1 MRLLYSLFLATLPA
15 AGVAFMATPRFAGMR
30 HTTSTSTQVY
40 GYLDDIKDVKVEK
53 QDTVAIFD
61 DYVKKVEAAFGRAQ
75 TRMDT
80 MQTQMKTKEK
90 QSQAAVEAVEE
101 RMKNQEVELT
111 NKLEYAG
118 EEVAT
123 VRVEAERE
131 RQVVIDRHRA
141 REERLEGEMQGLLKE
156 LGAERETMRN
166 NKDSIKENLARKEEL
181 DAELAEL
188 QQRFDSQAQSWSS
201 KYDAELEARRIE
213 VAETQ
218 KKIEG
223 MEGSAQLAAGEAE
236 KRVADLQEQ
245 LAIKEKKKE
254 ESILAIQQEM
264 SAQEKDLKNMV
275 NQMSLEIANYKLEA
289 QQDKMAVI
297 EEYRAREQALHQE
310 IEGLNGVLETE
321 KGNIRVNQEMT
332 GRVVAERVALDTEL
346 GELKRRY
353 EQDSKDWSAQVQAE
367 QEARRYE
374 MSKAQLDLEE
384 QQTQTFDEA
393 AKLHDRVSNLKEQ
406 LLTKEKQKHI
416 ALVALKDEM
425 KVQTTE
431 LKDKVNEMGVEVT
444 NIKIESQREKMAVTD
459 EYKAREEEIQL
470 EMAAL
475 YKQLD
480 AEKEQFNVNQELTD
494 RILAQRV
501 EVEAE
506 LETLKQ
512 QYEQERNQW
521 SETHQFEQEFRRT
534 EVAKVKEDLEQ
545 RQVQARVESEA
556 LQGRVSNLQS
566 QLAAKERQKLSAV
579 IAIKD
584 EMKAQEKELKGKV
597 SDIGMEVTNLKIEAQ
612 RENMAVVAKYEA
624 REQKLKEDIAGF
636 HDLIEAEKETLRV
649 SQGLT
654 NRILAQR
661 IEIDGE
667 LGELKRRYEQEHNQW
682 SAMHAAE
689 QESRRVDAS
698 TAKLALEEQQQKALS
713 EVKQIHDRVSSL
725 QNQLATKERQKLA
738 AVLTI
743 KDEMKA
749 QEKELKGKVSDIGME
764 VTNLKIEAQR
774 ENMAVVAKYEAR
786 EQKLKEDI
794 AGFHDLIEAEKET
807 LRVSQGLT
815 NRILAQ
821 RIEIDGELGEL
832 KRRYEQ
838 EHNQWS
844 AMHAAEQES
853 RRVDASTAKLALE
866 EQQQKALSEV
876 KQIHDRVSSLQ
887 NQLATK
893 ERQKLAAV
901 LTIKDEM
908 KAQEKE
914 LKGKVSDIGMEVTNL
929 KIEAQRERM
938 AVVDQYEAREETLKQ
953 EMAEFRDSM
962 EAEKEALRVSQ
973 GLTNRILAQR
983 IEIDAELG
991 ELKRRYEQ
999 ERNQWS
1005 TKYSDEQEARRVEV
1019 TTAKQALEEQQQK
1032 ALSEVKQIHGRV
1044 SNLQNQLAT
1053 KERQKLSAVLAI
1065 KDEMKAQE
1073 KELKGK
1079 VSDIGMEVT
1088 NLKIEAQRE
1097 KMAVVAEYK
1106 SREQQLQHQIESF
1119 HQFLDAERD
1128 AMKVNKDMTHR
1139 ILAQRIEIDAEL
1151 GVLKRR
1157 YETDSKQWDA
1167 MYAAEQNARTMEVT
1181 RSQHKMQE
1189 LQQHAELAVVEAE
1202 QRQAK
1207 LKEKL
1212 AAKERQ
1218 KLSAVLAIK
1227 DEMKV
1232 QEKEMKE
1239 KVNEFGMEV
1248 TNFKIEAHREKMAVV
1263 DEYEARERQ
1272 LRNEIESFLQIIN
1285 AEKEAAMI
1293 NKELT
1298 NRVLEE
1304 RVEIDAEL
1312 DELKRLYEQ
1321 DSKKWDSKYTA
1332 EHNARKTDVTLAQ
1345 QQMQQLQQ
1353 NAELAVAE
1361 AEQRQAKL
1369 TEQLVIKEKQ
1379 KQAAILAVKDE
1390 MKAQEKELKGKVHD
1404 ISIEATNIKIDA
1416 NREKM
1421 AVIAE
1426 YKAREQQL
1434 QDEMEGLVQLLA
1446 AEKDA
1451 MKVSHDTMQN
1461 IFAQRVQI
1469 DVELGKLKSRYE
1481 QESKQWDGKVAAE
1494 QEARRAEV
1502 AKAQQQMHNLQVSAE
1517 QAGVAAEKRRASLMS
1532 QLSVKEKEKQEAI
1545 QSTKEEMK
1553 ALETEVQIM
1562 LGEMGKE
1569 FTNLQMAS
1577 DHENTVVADEYKARE
1592 AQLQKEMDN
1601 LQELLDAEKDSSVI
1615 NKEMMDRVLS
1625 TRADLD
1631 AELGEMKRRYE
1642 QDSADWGAKY
1652 AAEQA
1657 VRRSQVAKA
1666 QQQMEDLQ
1674 QNSARVAEEAEHRQA
1689 SLIEQLSV
1697 KETQKQAAVFTV
1709 KNEMKAQEKQL
1720 KGKVAELGNA
1730 VTNVKL
1736 EAHLEKMAVIDEYK
1750 AREEHLKS
1758 EMVDLNSLLDS
1769 ERATIK
1775 VNQELT
1781 HRILAQRVD
1790 IDAELGKL
1798 QKEYA
1803 QNNIQWDAKYKTEQ
1817 RYREQEVMNIRQELT
1832 EQENKAQDTARE
1844 AQQRLEDLLG
1854 QVATKEKEKRE
1865 SVQAIT
1871 DIMKDQERGFQDKAN
1886 ALGDQATD
1894 AKMDA
1899 QKERMTI
1906 SSEYEVREQD
1916 LLSEMEDLRIQL
1928 EAEKESIRVSNGL
1941 TCRVVTQRVDLDAEL
1956 GRLKRKHEEDKQSS
1970 EENIK
1975 NWEGKFQAE
1984 QNARRENVLQAQEE
1998 AKAASEK
2005 LAHLEKDAAEKEQL
2019 KANVKLFLQQGRIDD
2034 ALKFLG
2040 E

>member
-1 MRLLYSLFLATLPA
+1 LTMRLLYSLFLATLPA

-579 IAIKD
+579 IA
-584 EMKAQEKELKGKV
+584 
-597 SDIGMEVTNLKIEAQ
+597 
-612 RENMAVVAKYEA
+612 
-624 REQKLKEDIAGF
+624 
-636 HDLIEAEKETLRV
+636 
-649 SQGLT
+649 
-654 NRILAQR
+654 
-661 IEIDGE
+661 
-667 LGELKRRYEQEHNQW
+667 
-682 SAMHAAE
+682 
-689 QESRRVDAS
+689 
-698 TAKLALEEQQQKALS
+698 
-713 EVKQIHDRVSSL
+713 
-725 QNQLATKERQKLA
+725 
-738 AVLTI
+738 I